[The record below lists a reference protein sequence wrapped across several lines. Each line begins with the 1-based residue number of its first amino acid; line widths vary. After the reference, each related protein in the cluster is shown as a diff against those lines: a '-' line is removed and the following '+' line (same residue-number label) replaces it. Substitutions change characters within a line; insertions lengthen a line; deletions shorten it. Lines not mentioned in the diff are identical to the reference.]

1 MANKNPGCLT
11 YNRTAAETP
20 LSTGKYYSINRL
32 QNEMSRDA

>member
-11 YNRTAAETP
+11 YNRTATVTP
-20 LSTGKYYSINRL
+20 LGTGKYYSINLL